1 MKTTALG
8 LALLFAAHF
17 QSSAQ
22 LKLELPKQVSTGN
35 KPVYLET
42 ADLNGDELMDLI
54 YLNKGD
60 NTLAVKFGS
69 SDGSF
74 STPSRYVVA
83 GSPRQFVLADFNAD
97 TYLDVAITGFDQDKI
112 TLLFGSASGEFS
124 NRVDLPGGNGPFG
137 IAASKLNDD
146 AFPDIAVSFQNADS
160 VGVYYGSADG
170 TFTDRVSYYVGS
182 APSRIEIDLLDADAY
197 PDIIVASNNSGK
209 ITILAGD
216 ADQQFAVVQEITSI
230 GVSEFILADFDND
243 GLKDLLAV
251 DKAPSN
257 IRYYKGDG
265 NANFTMLSTYPT
277 EAVSDLLALDF
288 DQDED
293 LEFCVIEENV
303 DRITFY
309 ENSGGTFS
317 KKYVLATGEN
327 PKSIATTVDNIGG
340 LPSVLVANYGDNSI
354 SIFEN
359 VESEGF
365 KGVNV
370 LPYPTSGPIIKADI
384 NGDGLLDLAYPKY
397 AGRAGVLY
405 RTKDNMFSD
414 EFVYPV
420 DFNPIKII
428 AADING
434 DAFLDLV
441 TLSEDS
447 NSFSI
452 LINNGD
458 STFQDRVNYTTGLG
472 PGAIRAADFNGDGLD
487 DLLVSNTGD
496 NTITLFTNQGDES
509 FLSTEETLVALPD
522 QLFVEDLNNDGYLDI
537 AVGRDTY
544 GPIVTYGSASNIFDK
559 TDNVQCENQLGTI
572 QLFDTNGDSMKDL
585 VIMNGGF
592 TVIKGSENGLIEQC
606 LQSESVNYYWD
617 PNQIDIN
624 TDGNIDI
631 GISVENDDFISLM
644 ISRGDGTFS
653 ETRLP
658 GVSRRLESFTAY
670 DLDDNGVDDLV
681 AGNSSEILLI
691 KNISTAVPQLQVFND
706 SSSIDQHLSGGE
718 SNAMG
723 TTVLG
728 TPLTKTFRILNTG
741 SDILTLASVDVEGSG
756 FTINSFPAEIEFLSE
771 EALVVEF
778 NPQQVGEHRAL
789 VTITSNDPD
798 EGTFEFSVFAIAEEA
813 EPTITSLSDL
823 ATQKVRLYPN
833 PSTGLVKIEGLIP
846 AKDDRLIIH
855 DLQGKMLLETLDWS
869 NELDLTALNKGVYV
883 ISIHTKSKSI
893 NYRFIKQ

>member
-1 MKTTALG
+1 MKTTALS

-22 LKLELPKQVSTGN
+22 LQLELPKQVSTGN
-35 KPVYLET
+35 EPVYLET

-97 TYLDVAITGFDQDKI
+97 TYLDAAITGFDQDKI
-112 TLLFGSASGEFS
+112 TLLFGNASGEFS

-170 TFTDRVSYYVGS
+170 TFTDRVSYYAGP
-182 APSRIEIDLLDADAY
+182 APSKIEIDLLDADAY
-197 PDIIVASNNSGK
+197 PDIVVANNNSGK

-216 ADQQFAVVQEITSI
+216 ADQQFAVVQEITNI
-230 GVSEFILADFDND
+230 DISEFLLADFDND

-251 DKAPSN
+251 DKVPSN

-277 EAVSDLLALDF
+277 GVVSDLLALDF

-309 ENSGGTFS
+309 ENSGGTFT

-405 RTKDNMFSD
+405 RTKDNTFSD
-414 EFVYPV
+414 EFTYPV
-420 DFNPIKII
+420 DSNPIKII

-441 TLSEDS
+441 TLSGDS

-458 STFQDRVNYTTGLG
+458 STFQDRVNYTTRG
-472 PGAIRAADFNGDGLD
+472 PRAIQAADFNDDGLD
-487 DLLVSNTGD
+487 DILVASTGD
-496 NTITLFTNQGDES
+496 NTITLFTNQGNES
-509 FLSTEETLVALPD
+509 FLSTEETLVTLPD
-522 QLFVEDLNNDGYLDI
+522 RLFVEDLNNDGYLDVV
-537 AVGRDTY
+537 VGQDTY
-544 GPIVTYGSASNIFDK
+544 GPLAIYGSSSSVFER
-559 TDNVQCENQLGTI
+559 TDPLQCENPHGPLQF
-572 QLFDTNGDSMKDL
+572 FDTDSDSIKDL
-585 VIMNGGF
+585 IIMN
-592 TVIKGSENGLIEQC
+592 NGLNVIRGSGEGLVDEC
-606 LQSESVNYYWD
+606 VNFETI
-617 PNQIDIN
+617 NCCNVIGQIDIN
-624 TDGNIDI
+624 DDGNIDV
-631 GISVENDDFISLM
+631 ISPMNDDDTFSLM

-658 GVSRRLESFTAY
+658 GVSRRLEFFTAY

-691 KNISTAVPQLQVFND
+691 KNISTPVPQLQVFND

-741 SDILTLASVDVEGSG
+741 SDILTLSSVDVEGSG
-756 FTINSFPAEIEFLSE
+756 FTINPFPAEIKFLSE

-869 NELDLTALNKGVYV
+869 NELDLTALNQGVYV